1 MLFQF
6 YLLSGSILT
15 HHQPSEIITDKFKL
29 ATFANVLECKGVE
42 CPFNQKQQRSMI
54 NFSVHLLDDDH
65 PVIGAVGL
73 LLQLE
78 RVPLDDN
85 AAARDQDHIHRAHLH
100 NGLPFKEGIYIY
112 KNAKCI

>member
-1 MLFQF
+1 
-6 YLLSGSILT
+6 
-15 HHQPSEIITDKFKL
+15 
-29 ATFANVLECKGVE
+29 
-42 CPFNQKQQRSMI
+42 MI
-54 NFSVHLLDDDH
+54 NVSVHLLDDDH
-65 PVIGAVGL
+65 PVVGAVGL

-112 KNAKCI
+112 KNAKCTYEYNFIHSIDNKVCLCIGH

>member
-1 MLFQF
+1 
-6 YLLSGSILT
+6 
-15 HHQPSEIITDKFKL
+15 
-29 ATFANVLECKGVE
+29 
-42 CPFNQKQQRSMI
+42 MI
-54 NFSVHLLDDDH
+54 NVSVHLLDDDH

-100 NGLPFKEGIYIY
+100 NGLSFKECIYIY
-112 KNAKCI
+112 KNAKSMNIILYIQLTTKFEGFVHWPLITNYSNPYLHIGVVAWVVR